1 MFKII
6 MELKYSL
13 EQESKNNK
21 KVVVD
26 LYLNI

>member
-26 LYLNI
+26 LYENI